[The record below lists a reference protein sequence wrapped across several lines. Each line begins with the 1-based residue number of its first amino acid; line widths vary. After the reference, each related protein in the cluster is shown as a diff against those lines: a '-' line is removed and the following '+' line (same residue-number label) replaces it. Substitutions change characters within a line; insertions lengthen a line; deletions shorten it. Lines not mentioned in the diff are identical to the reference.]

1 MTLCNKACL
10 KSSPQPQIQ
19 NMFIMLSTT
28 VFIHLP
34 RQTCRQT
41 DVQKRQTDVYR
52 QSEHMCKSGIML
64 IFYFSQRGLLAWQKG
79 NKNYSIKQL
88 SFHIQIWLQPH
99 KARRIIL
106 LSNPPMEYSYWKYPE
121 REIILRSFLSLV
133 YFLLQKKKITPAFR
147 FYLETIITSGLRME
161 T

>member
-1 MTLCNKACL
+1 MNIFLLHQSVFYTFPDRHADWQ
-10 KSSPQPQIQ
+10 SDIQ
-19 NMFIMLSTT
+19 Y
-28 VFIHLP
+28 
-34 RQTCRQT
+34 RQT
-41 DVQKRQTDVYR
+41 DFYR

-88 SFHIQIWLQPH
+88 SFHIQIWLWQH
-99 KARRIIL
+99 KARCIIL
-106 LSNPPMEYSYWKYPE
+106 LSNPPMEYSYWKCPE

-133 YFLLQKKKITPAFR
+133 YFLLLKKKITPAFR